1 MDRSEGTLSSVLALN
16 ARNHRKA
23 SGAVSPLLVL
33 AFLQRLDDAA
43 FPRLPRLG
51 WTDPEGSP
59 GWYRIDLTLGK
70 GV

>member
-1 MDRSEGTLSSVLALN
+1 MDRSEGTTFSVLALN

-23 SGAVSPLLVL
+23 SGAVCPLLVL

-51 WTDPEGSP
+51 WTTRKGPRVGTGS
-59 GWYRIDLTLGK
+59 I
-70 GV
+70 